1 MAQVRE
7 EGGLL
12 RPPGDRRVAGMRR
25 EWERGH
31 QRAEG
36 WHGDAAGSVAFAGQH
51 GGVRGNPVP
60 AFFPQELALQQ
71 AARGTVS
78 CDVGTTMKAG
88 GAGQHG
94 CMAEQT
100 PHFPSFSIK
109 PSLVQAEAAT
119 GRL

>member
-7 EGGLL
+7 EGVLL
-12 RPPGDRRVAGMRR
+12 RPPGDRR

-36 WHGDAAGSVAFAGQH
+36 WHGDAVGSVAFTGQH
-51 GGVRGNPVP
+51 GGDQGNPVP

-78 CDVGTTMKAG
+78 CDVGTTVKPG

-100 PHFPSFSIK
+100 PHFSSFSIK
-109 PSLVQAEAAT
+109 TSLVQAQAAT
-119 GRL
+119 GRV